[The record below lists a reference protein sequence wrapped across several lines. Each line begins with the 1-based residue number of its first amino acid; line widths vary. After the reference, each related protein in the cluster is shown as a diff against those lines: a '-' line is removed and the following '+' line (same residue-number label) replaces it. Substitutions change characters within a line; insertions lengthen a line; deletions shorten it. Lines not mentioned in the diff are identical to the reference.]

1 MKSVRDYLAQDM
13 WGHILMSGDAVRGCV
28 LGETC
33 KTDREKHEY
42 CQGIMTMFPHMM
54 LGNFTQWLWDGN
66 APKDYQAFMGPSV
79 QALQSKVF
87 PALEQYFLGGLTEQ
101 EKGKL
106 LIPLLTD
113 VIPRHVLSG
122 FYDYMFAG
130 QPDYKDISDFWPEV
144 EPLLRLTARE
154 LALCYEGEMD
164 LEEKAELFLFIGTRY
179 PFLLVKRWY
188 DWQFGKEKM
197 EGPPGGP
204 PGPPPEG

>member
-13 WGHILMSGDAVRGCV
+13 WGHILMSGDAVKGCV
-28 LGETC
+28 TGQTC
-33 KTDREKHEY
+33 ATAQEKHEY

-54 LGNFTQWLWDGN
+54 LGNFSRWFWDQGM
-66 APKDYQAFMGPSV
+66 PKDYNAFMDSSV

-87 PALEQYFLGGLTEQ
+87 PVLEEYFLGGLSEQ
-101 EKGKL
+101 EKGAL

-122 FYDYMFAG
+122 FYDYMFSG
-130 QPDYKDISDFWPEV
+130 QKDYKDISDFWTEA
-144 EPLLRLTARE
+144 EPLLQLTARE
-154 LALCYEGEMD
+154 LELAYSGKLS

-179 PFLLVKRWY
+179 PFLLLKRWY

-197 EGPPGGP
+197 EGPPG
-204 PGPPPEG
+204 PPPEH

>member
-28 LGETC
+28 TGETC
-33 KTDREKHEY
+33 KTAAEKHEY

-54 LGNFTQWLWDGN
+54 LGNFSRWMWEAG
-66 APKDYQAFMGPSV
+66 APKDYNAFLEPSV
-79 QALQSKVF
+79 QALQKKVF
-87 PALEQYFLGGLTEQ
+87 PALEQYFMGNLSE
-101 EKGKL
+101 EERGKL

-130 QPDYKDISDFWPEV
+130 SPEYKDIAEFWPTV
-144 EPLLRLTARE
+144 EPLLTLTAKE
-154 LALCYEGEMD
+154 LELCYAGKLS

-204 PGPPPEG
+204 PPGH

>member
-28 LGETC
+28 TGETC
-33 KTDREKHEY
+33 KTAAEKHEY
-42 CQGIMTMFPHMM
+42 CQGILTMFPHMM
-54 LGNFTQWLWDGN
+54 LGNFTRWMWDGN
-66 APKDYQAFMGPSV
+66 APKDYDAFLEPSV
-79 QALQSKVF
+79 QALQKKVF
-87 PALEQYFLGGLTEQ
+87 PALEQYFLENLSEQ

-113 VIPRHVLSG
+113 VIPKHVLSG

-130 QPDYKDISDFWPEV
+130 SPEYKDIAEFWSAV
-144 EPLLRLTARE
+144 EPFLTLTAKE
-154 LALCYEGEMD
+154 LALAYTGTLS
-164 LEEKAELFLFIGTRY
+164 LEERAELFVFVGTRY

-197 EGPPGGP
+197 EGPPG
-204 PGPPPEG
+204 PPPEH